1 MYPLSQSDYHLLRAL
16 QEDLSTSQ
24 IDLAERSGLSRS
36 SVWRRIRE
44 LEEAGLIEGRVALL
58 NSRLLGF
65 QIHVLVSVSM
75 NKHSVRTRQDFEDH
89 VMTLPEVTE
98 CFSVSGDRDYLLH
111 IVARDME
118 TGLQEVIGRLDQQQ
132 QLYLESKCDGAEDD
146 PGCQRLAKQIG
157 ATYLDM
163 LGIMEERLPDM
174 EHTVNNTR
182 LSLEKRL
189 RSELGNKMTSW
200 TLQET
205 LLGGNPPKDAA
216 APSPSLRGRSGMR
229 LSERFRQ
236 YYKLVASSSSNSDQS
251 LAVLASDI
259 YLDMEETST
268 LIARTRQEIARA
280 TLIEQLNQ
288 SFGTITP
295 EMMENALNM
304 LRESDAVFGP
314 TQEGRYYCIGM
325 ADDYRIKIS
334 VPGGGGMPT

>member
-1 MYPLSQSDYHLLRAL
+1 MGDGEMESTSRRLLAHGILASTAL
-16 QEDLSTSQ
+16 LLLGVAQANSPTIRLFPTTVVEDLRQT
-24 IDLAERSGLSRS
+24 S
-36 SVWRRIRE
+36 SVAQE
-44 LEEAGLIEGRVALL
+44 
-58 NSRLLGF
+58 
-65 QIHVLVSVSM
+65 
-75 NKHSVRTRQDFEDH
+75 
-89 VMTLPEVTE
+89 
-98 CFSVSGDRDYLLH
+98 
-111 IVARDME
+111 ME

-132 QLYLESKCDGAEDD
+132 QLYLESKCEGAEDD

-205 LLGGNPPKDAA
+205 LLGGNPPKDSA

-229 LSERFRQ
+229 LSERFSQ
-236 YYKLVASSSSNSDQS
+236 YYKLVASSSSHTDQS

-259 YLDMEETST
+259 YLDMEETSL
-268 LIARTRQEIARA
+268 LIARTREEIARA

-295 EMMENALNM
+295 EMMEVVGGVKSIL
-304 LRESDAVFGP
+304 FG
-314 TQEGRYYCIGM
+314 
-325 ADDYRIKIS
+325 DDTVRAPIAGPPPGSVEQAYRS
-334 VPGGGGMPT
+334 PLEN